1 MTLYVLVGMIAS
13 GKSTYALK
21 RADEGA
27 LVTSHDMLTNM
38 LHARYRYE
46 PGLRQCYRDMEEALV
61 VRSFEHGRD
70 AVIDRTHLTRESRE
84 RWIVFARQ
92 LDHWEILDRPRT
104 QVVAV
109 TFPIASPEEHAR
121 RRVAADP
128 RGRTAEEW
136 LLVARHHAEQA
147 AAEPLDISEGF
158 DGIIFEGFDQVQ
170 EAPR

>member
-13 GKSTYALK
+13 GKSAYALK

-27 LVTSHDMLTNM
+27 LVISHDILTNM

-46 PGLRQCYRDMEEALV
+46 PGLRQCYRRMEESLV
-61 VRSFEHGRD
+61 GEAFDYERN
-70 AVIDRTHLTRESRE
+70 VIADRTHLTRESRA
-84 RWIVFARQ
+84 RWIEVG
-92 LDHWEILDRPRT
+92 DRLRREWYDV

-109 TFPIASPEEHAR
+109 TFPICAPEEHAR

-147 AAEPLDISEGF
+147 AAEPLDIAEGF
-158 DGIIFEGFDQVQ
+158 DGIIFEGFDQIK
-170 EAPR
+170 EALG